1 MKLFKKH
8 CQHFQPAF
16 HPYPQMHAG
25 KLMEPPYPV
34 LDDLSLDKG
43 ALNSHL
49 TDFKT
54 VFVKYIF
61 TEIKHI
67 IILVVVLN

>member
-54 VFVKYIF
+54 FCYIMK
-61 TEIKHI
+61 EI
-67 IILVVVLN
+67 